1 MTAMFRIANTRNV
14 LHLGTLAALFLFV
27 FPLAASAQYTQSQE
41 IELRRGWNEIT
52 LQVQPEDL
60 RFDAILADVLEHVVI
75 VENED
80 GEKYVPSDDINQIT
94 EWDLDAAYRIHVEE
108 NVTLSVEGEPYVS
121 TAQLNLTTGWNL
133 LPFYLNSPV
142 AAKTVMDQMGG
153 GVTALREGVDGRMYN
168 PGDNQTDLEVL
179 EPGHGYYVLAERN
192 ARVRPISDL
201 PAPGQPQDPGT
212 PGDPSDPD
220 DPQDPGEDAPGDDDG
235 GESDEEDPREPAVPS
250 EPEIPA
256 DADYVFDTME
266 QMLAHRGFEVGQV
279 VAVRGYYEPGDN
291 GGGVFDVTDDGCAP
305 DGATCYVP
313 EEHQAEA
320 VPSRIS
326 GRSHNLAYDNI
337 IPGSV
342 RLYYNDDNYLT
353 DLHLHGHRA
362 NLNGAPTPMINYE
375 SGSLNL
381 TQHVNDL
388 PRDRGDGRWQLEYR
402 YASSD
407 VRLNRRNADHIHL
420 RWLGARPTPDFDA
433 SDYIC
438 WAINLAA
445 DRHDDS
451 GQVVDVVVDDMYH
464 YMGYIIHRDGVRLRG
479 EVEGVRDGQGFKVL
493 DKSAILYFRENTL
506 EEGHELWL
514 PRSERSYYQNNLSIW
529 IRPQLNADFVSV
541 KDFELHGNVEGNMDV
556 FEHSNKFPSTSS
568 QYGNEVSHRLQ
579 NSQYWNAYST
589 GYGASQDLH
598 ILLDNVHF
606 HDYGGNI
613 INTEGEPYFDGSRR
627 IRVGN
632 SARNHLF
639 YDVRTRH
646 GWIENIEVYGYAWG
660 TPFIVYSGKFRDLSV
675 KDLVLKTPIGREID
689 YPIQIRSG
697 ASSRPNAPEPQG
709 VYIDGFEI
717 DAEEMIHEGIIFLE
731 SRHLHLSNGV
741 IHTRKTGSSTLFY
754 SRSGRANGADVT
766 LENVHINN
774 RASTFNFIPYGA
786 TYSSYIL
793 SNVHVQYGH
802 SNTVNMGTRVVPRG
816 ERQTMVFHN
825 VTSDASTRELFR
837 LYSGREGT
845 VGVDIFIIGD
855 MIEHNKLTRDLE
867 EAPDLFTIYFS
878 DCKFD
883 PKHLSAAE
891 REVTHFRDCTDPAT
905 DKASTAWD
913 PPVTPWPASVAAP
926 SF

>member
-192 ARVRPISDL
+192 ARVRPINDL

-235 GESDEEDPREPAVPS
+235 GENDEENPGEPAVPS

-353 DLHLHGHRA
+353 DLHLHGHRMHTDS
-362 NLNGAPTPMINYE
+362 APRPMINYAAGQL
-375 SGSLNL
+375 SFHGHI
-381 TQHVNDL
+381 TQL
-388 PRDRGDGRWQLEYR
+388 PEDRGDGRWRLEYR
-402 YASSD
+402 YATAD
-407 VRLNRRNADHIHL
+407 VRMTRRDVEYIHI
-420 RWLGARPTPDFDA
+420 RWLGARPSPDFDA
-433 SDYIC
+433 SEHIA

-445 DRHDDS
+445 DRYARS
-451 GQVVDVVVDDMYH
+451 NQLEDVVVDDMY
-464 YMGYIIHRDGVRLRG
+464 YYAGLIVHRDGVRLRG
-479 EVEGVRDGQGFKVL
+479 EREGVRDGQGFKVL
-493 DKSAILYFRENTL
+493 AGEASRYFRQRLDTSHDL
-506 EEGHELWL
+506 YL
-514 PRSERSYYQNNLSIW
+514 PKSERGYYQNELTIW
-529 IRPQLNADFVSV
+529 LRPQPDASTVSV
-541 KDFELHGNVEGNMDV
+541 KDFELDGNVGGNMDV
-556 FEHSNKFPSTSS
+556 FEHADDLGEAGDPRFGTL
-568 QYGNEVSHRLQ
+568 VHDRLQ

-589 GYGASQDLH
+589 GFGASRDLH

-613 INTEGEPYFDGSRR
+613 INTQGEPYFDGSRR
-627 IRVGN
+627 IKVGN
-632 SARNHLF
+632 SARNHIF
-639 YDVRTRH
+639 YDVGTRD
-646 GWIENIEVYGYAWG
+646 GWIEEIEVYGYAWG
-660 TPFIVYSGKFRDLSV
+660 APFTVYNGNYRNLKV
-675 KDLVLKTPIGREID
+675 ANLVATTPIGWDMD
-689 YPIQIRSG
+689 YPIHIRRQGGGHSSG
-697 ASSRPNAPEPQG
+697 QPNRVFIEDYEVDASGLLVGGIVYLEGSHLSLKRGVVRTAERGATGLFYFRGTPNPRADVNVEDLYVEKRGQG
-709 VYIDGFEI
+709 VGFGLMSHASAFASLRYKNVLI
-717 DAEEMIHEGIIFLE
+717 DAP
-731 SRHLHLSNGV
+731 
-741 IHTRKTGSSTLFY
+741 TGSNMWNDFATINPEDHPQEFVFDNVTYNGPMEKVFTINKEAVRPLDVYVKGDFQN
-754 SRSGRANGADVT
+754 RRELIRRVANGKGLVRFLFEDC
-766 LENVHINN
+766 
-774 RASTFNFIPYGA
+774 TFNA
-786 TYSSYIL
+786 SYL
-793 SNVHVQYGH
+793 NAAQLEVSY
-802 SNTVNMGTRVVPRG
+802 
-816 ERQTMVFHN
+816 
-825 VTSDASTRELFR
+825 FR
-837 LYSGREGT
+837 
-845 VGVDIFIIGD
+845 
-855 MIEHNKLTRDLE
+855 N
-867 EAPDLFTIYFS
+867 
-878 DCKFD
+878 
-883 PKHLSAAE
+883 
-891 REVTHFRDCTDPAT
+891 CTDR
-905 DKASTAWD
+905 STGK
-913 PPVTPWPASVAAP
+913 PVEEVVKGAKPWPADVSSP
-926 SF
+926 

>member
-1 MTAMFRIANTRNV
+1 MLRIANTRNV

-153 GVTALREGVDGRMYN
+153 GVIALREGVDGRMYN

-192 ARVRPISDL
+192 ARVRSINDL

-235 GESDEEDPREPAVPS
+235 GESDEEDPREPAVPA
-250 EPEIPA
+250 EPQIPA

-353 DLHLHGHRA
+353 DLHLHGHRMHTDS
-362 NLNGAPTPMINYE
+362 APRPMINYAAGQL
-375 SGSLNL
+375 SFHGHI
-381 TQHVNDL
+381 TQL
-388 PRDRGDGRWQLEYR
+388 PEDRGDGRWRLEYR
-402 YASSD
+402 YATAK
-407 VRLNRRNADHIHL
+407 VRMARRNVEHIHI
-420 RWLGARPTPDFDA
+420 RWLGARPSPDFDA
-433 SDYIC
+433 SEHIA

-445 DRHDDS
+445 DRHARS
-451 GQVVDVVVDDMYH
+451 NQLEDVVVDDMY
-464 YMGYIIHRDGVRLRG
+464 YYAGLIVHRDGVRLRG
-479 EVEGVRDGQGFKVL
+479 EREGVRDGQGFKVL
-493 DKSAILYFRENTL
+493 AGEASRYFRERLDPN
-506 EEGHELWL
+506 HSLWL
-514 PRSERSYYQNNLSIW
+514 PKSERSYYQNELTIW
-529 IRPQLNADFVSV
+529 LRPQIDARLVSI
-541 KDFELHGNVEGNMDV
+541 KDFELHGNLDGNMDV
-556 FEHSNKFPSTSS
+556 FDNADEHESSNNL
-568 QYGNEVSHRLQ
+568 YGNEVSHLLQ
-579 NSQYWNAYST
+579 NTQYWNAYST
-589 GYGASQDLH
+589 GYGASQHLH

-613 INTEGEPYFDGSRR
+613 INTAGEPYFDGSRKV
-627 IRVGN
+627 RVGN
-632 SARNHLF
+632 SARNHVF
-639 YDVRTRH
+639 YDVRTRD
-646 GWIENIEVYGYAWG
+646 GWMEDIEVYGYAWG
-660 TPFIVYSGKFRDLSV
+660 APFIIYDGKFRGL
-675 KDLVLKTPIGREID
+675 KIRDLVLKTPIGREID
-689 YPIQIRSG
+689 YPIQIRGEDGARAHAPEKQGVFIEDFQIDATGLKHGAIVFMEGKHLSLKGGTIQTNGAAELFYHRHGGASG
-697 ASSRPNAPEPQG
+697 AHVIVEDVNVFRPSGTAWLYVAPHHSRFRLLEINNLFIESSVDGSFERYIKLNPRLVSRQTYKVSNMNSDIPPRYAFMITG
-709 VYIDGFEI
+709 IADGSGGMDVYASGDIKAQRSIIHQAEMVQDHMRFYFYNCLIDI
-717 DAEEMIHEGIIFLE
+717 
-731 SRHLHLSNGV
+731 
-741 IHTRKTGSSTLFY
+741 TLMTDEARNISYFDNCVDV
-754 SRSGRANGADVT
+754 SSGRTSDEWPDDFNRWPADVT
-766 LENVHINN
+766 
-774 RASTFNFIPYGA
+774 IP
-786 TYSSYIL
+786 
-793 SNVHVQYGH
+793 
-802 SNTVNMGTRVVPRG
+802 
-816 ERQTMVFHN
+816 
-825 VTSDASTRELFR
+825 D
-837 LYSGREGT
+837 
-845 VGVDIFIIGD
+845 
-855 MIEHNKLTRDLE
+855 
-867 EAPDLFTIYFS
+867 
-878 DCKFD
+878 
-883 PKHLSAAE
+883 
-891 REVTHFRDCTDPAT
+891 
-905 DKASTAWD
+905 
-913 PPVTPWPASVAAP
+913 
-926 SF
+926 